1 MVPETEKKGPLKSS
15 TFGENSV
22 EWTNTASGSCRP
34 KNNPAP
40 ENRPG
45 LFRTTL
51 PILGESWVTAP
62 RAVKKRDTHQ
72 LHHAMASFFWSGKEE
87 IQKAN
92 IGHFM
97 VMKETTGLWSNTKEQ
112 YDVALLND
120 QTFISTSFVKETWD
134 YFFRQLSKAKCTV
147 DFSHFRWISCMHC
160 SDRHSR

>member
-1 MVPETEKKGPLKSS
+1 MRGNEPRFQCVFHIKQ
-15 TFGENSV
+15 
-22 EWTNTASGSCRP
+22 ASGSCRP

-120 QTFISTSFVKETWD
+120 QTFISTSFVKET
-134 YFFRQLSKAKCTV
+134 
-147 DFSHFRWISCMHC
+147 
-160 SDRHSR
+160 